1 MKKRTVVF
9 VRSMVSGR
17 VAIVNPTSVLMGDE
31 EPVVEGLDKGV
42 EFTRVEFDGSDQII
56 DGVRREFWV
65 ADLTQADFR
74 WLLSHKKSSNWMGS
88 DSCFRIY
95 PAGPTKDLIQ
105 RAYENLPEMAKADI
119 NKVA

>member
-9 VRSMVSGR
+9 VRSMVSER
-17 VAIVNPTSVLMGDE
+17 VAIINPTSVLMGYE
-31 EPVVEGLDKGV
+31 QPVVEGLDKAV
-42 EFTRVEFDGSDQII
+42 EFTQVEFDGSDQII
-56 DGVRREFWV
+56 DGVKREFWV

-74 WLLSHKKSSNWMGS
+74 WLLSHKKSSNWGGS
-88 DSCFRIY
+88 DSFFRIY